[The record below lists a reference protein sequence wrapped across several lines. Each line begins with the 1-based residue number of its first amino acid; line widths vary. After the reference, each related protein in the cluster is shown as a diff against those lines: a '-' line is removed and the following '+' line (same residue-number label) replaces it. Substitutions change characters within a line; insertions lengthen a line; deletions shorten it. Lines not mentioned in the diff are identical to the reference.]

1 MKFRKKMGNRQSKKY
16 FSKTAG
22 AEHVHPKNSSVLPM
36 RGGIR
41 A

>member
-1 MKFRKKMGNRQSKKY
+1 MAFRKRLGNRQSKKY

-22 AEHVHPKNSSVLPM
+22 SNNIHPKNSNVMPM

>member
-1 MKFRKKMGNRQSKKY
+1 MKRHKMNRKKSKKY

-22 AEHVHPKNSSVLPM
+22 HTHGRNIRSSPM

-41 A
+41 L

>member
-1 MKFRKKMGNRQSKKY
+1 MKRKRMNRRSSKKY
-16 FSKTAG
+16 FSKTARR
-22 AEHVHPKNSSVLPM
+22 VNKKNGRGRPM